1 MPTWVRIPALT
12 KPILQNNFDFFK
24 NSLLRIITK
33 PLLRIITNPLLHI
46 ITAIRYYILLQPL
59 LRIITNFHYY
69 PLLYHYYV
77 LLHIH
82 YYILLQMH
90 YHILLH
96 WLLLRIITNSLLN
109 SLLRK
114 VADISRSQYEVYS
127 FATKHNLSEA
137 AVDGDA
143 KQCMYLIMCCIEKSS
158 WNPSARINV
167 H

>member
-1 MPTWVRIPALT
+1 MVPDGDQAPGVESDEYRVGL
-12 KPILQNNFDFFK
+12 K
-24 NSLLRIITK
+24 
-33 PLLRIITNPLLHI
+33 
-46 ITAIRYYILLQPL
+46 
-59 LRIITNFHYY
+59 
-69 PLLYHYYV
+69 
-77 LLHIH
+77 
-82 YYILLQMH
+82 
-90 YHILLH
+90 
-96 WLLLRIITNSLLN
+96 
-109 SLLRK
+109 RK